1 MDEKSTALW
10 LDLGSL
16 ILVVALV
23 TDFVWVISTALNAA
37 GH

>member
-1 MDEKSTALW
+1 MDKGVGLW
-10 LDLGSL
+10 LNIGSL

-23 TDFVWVISTALNAA
+23 IDFVVVIRTALNAA

>member
-1 MDEKSTALW
+1 MDEKGIGLW
-10 LDLGSL
+10 LDLGSI

-23 TDFVWVISTALNAA
+23 IDFAWVISTAFSAS

>member
-1 MDEKSTALW
+1 MDKGVGLW
-10 LDLGSL
+10 LNVGSL

-23 TDFVWVISTALNAA
+23 IDFVVVIRTALNAA